1 MKRGNLKLKIE
12 IAVPTLKQILWR
24 SGCPPPQAGPEIEQS
39 AEKALTV
46 IKRFSSDAIY
56 DAVFFDPGEHPDF
69 LREMWPD
76 KLISVSITSL
86 GAEIDELLDGPA
98 ELDRFMLDS
107 AASVAVES
115 YMKALQAAIA
125 GDIRMI
131 PTKRIAPG
139 YGDFSLSVQ
148 KNIVDLFP
156 HSGVTCNESYMLTP
170 VKSMTGV
177 TGWIPQND

>member
-1 MKRGNLKLKIE
+1 M
-12 IAVPTLKQILWR
+12 
-24 SGCPPPQAGPEIEQS
+24 
-39 AEKALTV
+39 
-46 IKRFSSDAIY
+46 Y
-56 DAVFFDPGEHPDF
+56 DAVFFNPGEHPEY
-69 LREMWPD
+69 LREIWPD
-76 KLISVSITSL
+76 KLISVSMTSL

-115 YMKALQAAIA
+115 YMKALQATIA
-125 GDIRMI
+125 VEIAMI

-139 YGDFSLSVQ
+139 YGDFPLSVQ

-177 TGWIPQND
+177 TGWISQND